1 VRFQLS
7 LKTAVSIICNMF
19 YALKN
24 TVPSYRTGNGEG
36 SLGEFCTSSGNRE
49 GVGAVGRGT

>member
-7 LKTAVSIICNMF
+7 LKTTVSVICNMF

-36 SLGEFCTSSGNRE
+36 SLDEFCTSSGNRE